1 VNRGGLNLFWP
12 PLLAPRRATL
22 AEAHGRYFVDRI
34 DHTDVR
40 LTCPHGVDLDQLNF
54 GLSTARLRDAPLEV

>member
-1 VNRGGLNLFWP
+1 MALSLG
-12 PLLAPRRATL
+12 PRRATL
-22 AEAHGRYFVDRI
+22 AEAHRRYFVDRI

-54 GLSTARLRDAPLEV
+54 GLSTARLRGALT